1 MRSERNNLAELI
13 EQAQGRKPASLVI
26 RNVSIFNLITGQM
39 QRGDIAVC
47 GDRIAGVGGPYR
59 GKCELDGTGLIAVPG
74 FIDAHVHVESSM
86 VTPYEFERCVLPHG
100 VTTAICDPHELANVA
115 GTRAIDYFLECARR
129 MCMDL
134 RIQICS
140 CVPSTELETSGAVL
154 GAEELRRYVAEPLSC
169 GLAEFMNVPG
179 ILTEDPEV
187 LAKLELFRNRVDGHC
202 PQLAGKALD
211 ACLAAGVRNCHES
224 HTLAE
229 AEEKLARGMQ
239 VLIREGS
246 VARNLD
252 ALLPLITVG
261 NSPFLCFCTD
271 DRNPLDIAET
281 GHLDHLIA
289 RAISGGADPLA
300 VYRVA
305 CWSPAVHF
313 GLSDRGLIVPGR
325 RADLVLLSD
334 LERCQVVK
342 VLKDGVVVDEQRF
355 AARGVPP
362 DPSQFLNTIRCGEV
376 SAEQFQ
382 VHSAR
387 PRTPVIG
394 IRPLSLLTDFL
405 TWDLPVVEGC
415 KPCVPQ
421 EDIAKIAVLERHGRN
436 GNIAVGFVKGFGM
449 KSGAIASSVGH
460 DSHNLCTVGVSEEDM
475 ALAVNALREAGG
487 GFSVAVNGRVL
498 DLLPLPVG
506 GLLSC
511 HDFETVA
518 EELRRIHAAVKAT
531 GCPLE
536 TPFLQLAFLPLPV
549 IPSLRITDRGIV
561 DVEKFAFVTP

>member
-1 MRSERNNLAELI
+1 M
-13 EQAQGRKPASLVI
+13 
-26 RNVSIFNLITGQM
+26 
-39 QRGDIAVC
+39 
-47 GDRIAGVGGPYR
+47 
-59 GKCELDGTGLIAVPG
+59 
-74 FIDAHVHVESSM
+74 
-86 VTPYEFERCVLPHG
+86 
-100 VTTAICDPHELANVA
+100 
-115 GTRAIDYFLECARR
+115 
-129 MCMDL
+129 
-134 RIQICS
+134 
-140 CVPSTELETSGAVL
+140 
-154 GAEELRRYVAEPLSC
+154 
-169 GLAEFMNVPG
+169 
-179 ILTEDPEV
+179 
-187 LAKLELFRNRVDGHC
+187 
-202 PQLAGKALD
+202 
-211 ACLAAGVRNCHES
+211 
-224 HTLAE
+224 
-229 AEEKLARGMQ
+229 
-239 VLIREGS
+239 
-246 VARNLD
+246 
-252 ALLPLITVG
+252 
-261 NSPFLCFCTD
+261 
-271 DRNPLDIAET
+271 
-281 GHLDHLIA
+281 
-289 RAISGGADPLA
+289 
-300 VYRVA
+300 
-305 CWSPAVHF
+305 
-313 GLSDRGLIVPGR
+313 PGR

-334 LERCQVVK
+334 LERCQVAK

-382 VHSAR
+382 VHSTR
-387 PRTPVIG
+387 SRTPVIG

-405 TWDLPVVEGC
+405 ERDLPLVDGC
-415 KPCVPQ
+415 KPFLPQ

-475 ALAVNALREAGG
+475 ALAVNALRETGG

-511 HDFETVA
+511 RDFETVA

-561 DVEKFAFVTP
+561 DVEKFAFVAP

>member
-239 VLIREGS
+239 VLIREIWM
-246 VARNLD
+246 R
-252 ALLPLITVG
+252 
-261 NSPFLCFCTD
+261 FC
-271 DRNPLDIAET
+271 R
-281 GHLDHLIA
+281 
-289 RAISGGADPLA
+289 
-300 VYRVA
+300 
-305 CWSPAVHF
+305 
-313 GLSDRGLIVPGR
+313 
-325 RADLVLLSD
+325 
-334 LERCQVVK
+334 
-342 VLKDGVVVDEQRF
+342 
-355 AARGVPP
+355 
-362 DPSQFLNTIRCGEV
+362 
-376 SAEQFQ
+376 
-382 VHSAR
+382 
-387 PRTPVIG
+387 
-394 IRPLSLLTDFL
+394 
-405 TWDLPVVEGC
+405 
-415 KPCVPQ
+415 
-421 EDIAKIAVLERHGRN
+421 
-436 GNIAVGFVKGFGM
+436 
-449 KSGAIASSVGH
+449 
-460 DSHNLCTVGVSEEDM
+460 
-475 ALAVNALREAGG
+475 
-487 GFSVAVNGRVL
+487 
-498 DLLPLPVG
+498 
-506 GLLSC
+506 
-511 HDFETVA
+511 
-518 EELRRIHAAVKAT
+518 
-531 GCPLE
+531 
-536 TPFLQLAFLPLPV
+536 
-549 IPSLRITDRGIV
+549 
-561 DVEKFAFVTP
+561 

>member
-1 MRSERNNLAELI
+1 MS
-13 EQAQGRKPASLVI
+13 
-26 RNVSIFNLITGQM
+26 
-39 QRGDIAVC
+39 
-47 GDRIAGVGGPYR
+47 GGPYR

-405 TWDLPVVEGC
+405 ERDLPLVEGC
-415 KPCVPQ
+415 KPCLPQ

-475 ALAVNALREAGG
+475 ALAVNALRETGG